1 VLDLQTLIDFVESEI
16 VQIDM
21 LFKKS
26 NLPDFVDIK
35 LVNKLIIKIRKK
47 KYMVY
52 KIILLSIVVFLVSSF
67 TLFRKLSDKR
77 IDKEDSK
84 RINSI
89 YQELVISMQI
99 IQNL

>member
-1 VLDLQTLIDFVESEI
+1 LIDFVESEI

-35 LVNKLIIKIRKK
+35 LVNKLIIKEK

-52 KIILLSIVVFLVSSF
+52 KIILLSIVVFFLGFFVS
-67 TLFRKLSDKR
+67 TLFENYL
-77 IDKEDSK
+77 
-84 RINSI
+84 
-89 YQELVISMQI
+89 ISE
-99 IQNL
+99 